1 MAKATAS
8 QASFIAGELD
18 PRLAARIDVESYA
31 KGAETLTNV
40 ICLGQGGVK
49 RRPGMKYID
58 TVTESAVR
66 LVKFEFNITQT
77 YLLVFVDSKM
87 YIYMDGVLQTDI
99 NGSGNDYLVTPYN
112 ATEIKEMT
120 WTQSADTLI
129 LCHNDYVP
137 RKIVR
142 GATDTTW
149 TISSMT
155 FTYYPTYD
163 FNRDYDAGSFSISP
177 SSPVVGDIVT
187 ITCSGATPVTAEH
200 LGGMFEGNGGVVRI
214 TAITSDTVFDGTV
227 LQEFTNNNAID
238 GVDASLEEPVWS
250 AEHGYPGAVT
260 FHESR
265 LWLSNST
272 ARPQTLWG
280 SVTGDFFNFD
290 RGFGDDTDSIDIT
303 MDTDQVN
310 AIYHLVSGRHLQ
322 IFTSGGEFFI
332 PDRPI
337 KPASV
342 GVLRQTKF
350 GVLKAVPPI
359 NVDGATMFIQ
369 RNGKQVREYLYT
381 YTENSYVSTEVNLLA
396 PHLIN
401 SPVAMAAQT
410 GDVDNE
416 GNYLYVVNADG
427 TVAVFITNRAEQV
440 TAWTRFTTDGLIKD
454 VSVVEDV
461 VYFHVKRTI
470 NGSTIYTIEALDNNY
485 YTDSAVQ
492 ATGAK
497 IAAAQAFSDELSK
510 YNVGFTGDATLH
522 ALIEEVEDGYMR
534 GDITKDGSINISDI
548 TEILQYISGTAGAT
562 TIANVEKYILGAM
575 IKDIDTYGTY
585 FGLDLT
591 HLNNQECRVRA
602 DGSVMDNIT
611 PGDGDSIARIFDDV
625 EVGINYD
632 LEVKTMPVNI
642 TFGSGPI
649 NATKRRI
656 LRVSAQLYEANGIKI
671 NGKAV
676 TDKGFGTGVLGV
688 APTGFTGM
696 KTVPMLGYSKTT
708 QVTVTQSDPTPMT
721 LLGLTLEIQAQG
733 G

>member
-1 MAKATAS
+1 MAKAIAS

-18 PRLAARIDVESYA
+18 PRLAARIDTESYT

-66 LVKFEFNITQT
+66 LVTFEFNITQT

-87 YIYMDGVLQTDI
+87 YIYMDGVLQTNI
-99 NGSGNDYLVTPYN
+99 NASGNDYLVTPYS

-129 LCHNDYVP
+129 MCHNDYVP

-142 GATDTTW
+142 GATDTDW

-163 FNRDYDAGSFSISP
+163 FNQDYDAATFTCPASAK
-177 SSPVVGDIVT
+177 VVGDVIT
-187 ITCSGATPVTAEH
+187 ISLDAGHNPVTTEH
-200 LGGMFEGNGGVVRI
+200 VGGMFEGNAGVVRI
-214 TAITSDTVFDGTV
+214 TSVDTTSGAQTLTGTV
-227 LQEFTNNNAID
+227 LQEFTNTNTIS
-238 GVDASLEEPVWS
+238 GVDASLEEPVWT
-250 AEHGYPGAVT
+250 ATHGYPGSVT

-290 RGFGDDTDSIDIT
+290 RGFGDATDSIDIT

-342 GVLRQTKF
+342 GVLRQTRF

-369 RNGKQVREYLYT
+369 RNGKQVREYLFT

-401 SPVAMAAQT
+401 SPVSMAAQT

-416 GNYLYVVNADG
+416 GNYLYIVNADG
-427 TVAVFITNRAEQV
+427 TVAVFITNRAESV
-440 TAWTRFTTDGLIKD
+440 TAWTRFTTDGDIKD
-454 VSVVEDV
+454 VAVVEDV
-461 VYFHVKRTI
+461 VYFHVKRTM
-470 NGSTIYTIEALDNNY
+470 NGSTIYTIEALDNNT
-485 YTDSAVQ
+485 YTDSAVHVVNSPAS
-492 ATGAK
+492 AT
-497 IAAAQAFSDELSK
+497 
-510 YNVGFTGDATLH
+510 VT
-522 ALIEEVEDGYMR
+522 
-534 GDITKDGSINISDI
+534 
-548 TEILQYISGTAGAT
+548 
-562 TIANVEKYILGAM
+562 
-575 IKDIDTYGTY
+575 
-585 FGLDLT
+585 GLD
-591 HLNNQECRVRA
+591 HLNGQECRVRA
-602 DGSVMDNIT
+602 DSSVMDNATPASGSIT
-611 PGDGDSIARIFDDV
+611 LARTATNI
-625 EVGINYD
+625 EVGMNYE

-656 LRVSAQLYEANGIKI
+656 LRVSAQLYQANGIKI

-676 TDKGFGTGVLGV
+676 TDKGFGVGVLNST
-688 APTGFTGM
+688 PTGFTGM

>member
-1 MAKATAS
+1 MAKAIAS

-18 PRLAARIDVESYA
+18 PRLAARIDTESYI

-49 RRPGMKYID
+49 RRPGMKYVD
-58 TVTESAVR
+58 TVTEPTVR
-66 LVKFEFNITQT
+66 LVKFEFNVTQT

-87 YIYMDGVLQTDI
+87 YIYMDGVLQTGI
-99 NGSGNDYLVTPYN
+99 NGTGNDYLVTPYSD
-112 ATEIKEMT
+112 TEIKEMT

-142 GATDTTW
+142 GDTHSTW
-149 TISSMT
+149 AISLMT

-163 FNRDYDAGSFSISP
+163 FNQDYDGATIAP
-177 SSPVVGDIVT
+177 STSDEKVVGDS
-187 ITCSGATPVTAEH
+187 ITMTLTGANPVTDAH
-200 LGGMFEGNGGVVRI
+200 VGGMFEGNVGVVRI
-214 TAITSDTVFDGTV
+214 KSVVTTTGSQTITGTI
-227 LQEFTNNNAID
+227 LQEFQNTNDIS

-250 AEHGYPGAVT
+250 DTHGYPGSVT

-280 SVTGDFFNFD
+280 SATGDFFNFD
-290 RGFGDDTDSIDIT
+290 RGFGDATDSIDIT

-337 KPASV
+337 SPASV
-342 GVLRQTKF
+342 GVLRQTRF

-401 SPVAMAAQT
+401 NPVAMAAQT
-410 GDVDNE
+410 GDIDNE
-416 GNYLYVVNADG
+416 GNYLYIVNEDG
-427 TVAVFITNRAEQV
+427 TVAVFITNRAESV
-440 TAWTRFTTDGLIKD
+440 TAWTRFTTDGDIKD
-454 VSVVEDV
+454 VSVVEDI

-470 NGSTIYTIEALDNNY
+470 NGSTIYTIEALDNNT
-485 YTDSAVQ
+485 YTDSAIHVVNSPAS
-492 ATGAK
+492 AT
-497 IAAAQAFSDELSK
+497 
-510 YNVGFTGDATLH
+510 VT
-522 ALIEEVEDGYMR
+522 
-534 GDITKDGSINISDI
+534 
-548 TEILQYISGTAGAT
+548 
-562 TIANVEKYILGAM
+562 
-575 IKDIDTYGTY
+575 
-585 FGLDLT
+585 GLD
-591 HLNNQECRVRA
+591 HLDSRECRVRA
-602 DGSVMDNIT
+602 DYSVMDNATPVSGSIT
-611 PGDGDSIARIFDDV
+611 LAREATNI
-625 EVGINYD
+625 EVGLNYD
-632 LEVKTMPVNI
+632 LEIKTMPVNI

-656 LRVSAQLYEANGIKI
+656 LRVTAQLYQANGIKI
-671 NGKAV
+671 NGKAI
-676 TDKGFGTGVLGV
+676 TDKGFGSDVLNSS
-688 APTGFTGM
+688 PTGFTGM